1 MRNALALLLALAP
14 LADDMHTGQYPQ
26 KAPKLKWNKMRVKW
40 IKNES
45 KVVKKM
51 RVKYYIKE
59 MREKWIE
66 MRVKLMKMRVK

>member
-1 MRNALALLLALAP
+1 MVRNALALLLALAP

-45 KVVKKM
+45 KVVK
-51 RVKYYIKE
+51 R
-59 MREKWIE
+59 
-66 MRVKLMKMRVK
+66 